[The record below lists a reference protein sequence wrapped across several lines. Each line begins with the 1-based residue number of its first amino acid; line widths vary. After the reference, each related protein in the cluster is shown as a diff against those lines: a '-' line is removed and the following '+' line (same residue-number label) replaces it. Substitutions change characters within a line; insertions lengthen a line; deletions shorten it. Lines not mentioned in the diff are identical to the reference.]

1 MHHESSAWI
10 IPSHLTKFIG
20 MHHGPCSA
28 TWFGFS
34 NVCAMGKYAEIRQHN
49 ADSCGFHIHGGV
61 RQGFVLNPVSL
72 NTVLEIALSSWNAKI
87 GLHTSVG
94 WTSGW
99 HFFFSMGLFFGDSK
113 ASGRRVWEHCPHWI
127 GPSVCALQAKMK
139 NYGNHFIP
147 VQRRVAKDR
156 NIKKEVSFD
165 IFKLQRCE
173 LRKCKSSNNQTYR
186 SQTNQWNTP
195 QKLRHGIGRHVAD
208 QLPQHNFADMRD
220 CFLVLPCS
228 FFAPKVLGS
237 FHAQTLFIV
246 TCLQVYF
253 LVTKVQS

>member
-61 RQGFVLNPVSL
+61 CQGFVLNPVSL

-139 NYGNHFIP
+139 NYRNHFIP

-173 LRKCKSSNNQTYR
+173 LRKCKSSNNQTYL